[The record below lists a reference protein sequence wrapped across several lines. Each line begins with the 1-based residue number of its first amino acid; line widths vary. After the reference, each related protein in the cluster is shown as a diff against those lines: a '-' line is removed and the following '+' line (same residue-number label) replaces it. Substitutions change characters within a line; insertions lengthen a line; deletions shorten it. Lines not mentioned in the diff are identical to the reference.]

1 MTNDL
6 PPDWTWARLEDLAA
20 AEPRA
25 ITDGPFG
32 SNLKTAHYTD
42 SGPRVIRLQ
51 NIGDGV
57 FRHEDAH
64 ISEEHYMSLVQHSV
78 KAGDLV
84 VASLGETLPRACLV
98 PNWVPPAIVKADC
111 IRVRLHPDLN
121 PSYINFA
128 LQRPELRRET
138 ATLIKGVGRPRLGL
152 QGIKSLAV
160 PLAPLPQQTR
170 IVAAIEEHFTRLDA
184 AESALR
190 LALQRVEALR
200 SSLLA
205 DAFCMN
211 ARPPSDWKLATIGD
225 VATVQL
231 GRQRSPQHHAGS
243 QMRPYLRAANV
254 TWQGISLSNVK
265 QMNFDDTD
273 FAKYK
278 LETGDL
284 LLNEASGSPREI
296 GKPAIW
302 NGEIENCCFQN
313 TLLRLRPHEIEVE
326 YLYWYCYAAA
336 RSGRFG
342 DAGRGVNIRHLG
354 KQGLARFPILVAPME
369 HRGQIV
375 DQLEDGFQQTS
386 TLEQAAHSALDRVAA
401 LRRSVL
407 AEAFAGRLVL
417 QNPGDEPASVL
428 LERIA
433 APRTTTPKQP
443 RIRA

>member
-64 ISEEHYMSLVQHSV
+64 ISEEHYMSLIQHSV

-121 PSYINFA
+121 PSYVSFA

-160 PLAPLPQQTR
+160 PLSTAP
-170 IVAAIEEHFTRLDA
+170 
-184 AESALR
+184 SA
-190 LALQRVEALR
+190 
-200 SSLLA
+200 
-205 DAFCMN
+205 
-211 ARPPSDWKLATIGD
+211 
-225 VATVQL
+225 
-231 GRQRSPQHHAGS
+231 
-243 QMRPYLRAANV
+243 
-254 TWQGISLSNVK
+254 
-265 QMNFDDTD
+265 DTD
-273 FAKYK
+273 R
-278 LETGDL
+278 
-284 LLNEASGSPREI
+284 GSHR
-296 GKPAIW
+296 G
-302 NGEIENCCFQN
+302 
-313 TLLRLRPHEIEVE
+313 TLLP
-326 YLYWYCYAAA
+326 
-336 RSGRFG
+336 
-342 DAGRGVNIRHLG
+342 
-354 KQGLARFPILVAPME
+354 P
-369 HRGQIV
+369 
-375 DQLEDGFQQTS
+375 
-386 TLEQAAHSALDRVAA
+386 
-401 LRRSVL
+401 RRC
-407 AEAFAGRLVL
+407 
-417 QNPGDEPASVL
+417 
-428 LERIA
+428 
-433 APRTTTPKQP
+433 
-443 RIRA
+443 

>member
-1 MTNDL
+1 MTSDL
-6 PPDWTWARLEDLAA
+6 PSGWTWARLEDLAA
-20 AEPRA
+20 AVPRA

-32 SNLKTAHYTD
+32 SSLKTAHYTD
-42 SGPRVIRLQ
+42 SGPRVVRLQ

-64 ISEEHYMSLVQHSV
+64 ISEEHYMSLIQHSV
-78 KAGDLV
+78 KEGDLV

-98 PNWVPPAIVKADC
+98 PGWVPPAIVKADC

-128 LQRPELRRET
+128 LQRPGLRRKT

-152 QGIKSLAV
+152 RGIKSLAV

-170 IVAAIEEHFTRLDA
+170 IVAAIEEHFFHLDA
-184 AESALR
+184 AESALH
-190 LALQRVEALR
+190 LALQRVEAFR

-205 DAFCMN
+205 DAFHTN
-211 ARPPSDWKLATIGD
+211 ARPPSDWRLTTIGD
-225 VATVQL
+225 IATVQL
-231 GRQRSPQHHAGS
+231 GRQRSPQHHAGL

-254 TWQGISLSNVK
+254 TWQGISTSDVK
-265 QMNFDDTD
+265 QMNFDDAD

-278 LETGDL
+278 LGTGDL
-284 LLNEASGSPREI
+284 LLNEASGSPREV
-296 GKPAIW
+296 GKPAVW

-336 RSGRFG
+336 RNGRFG

-354 KQGLARFPILVAPME
+354 KQGLARFPILVAPIGQ
-369 HRGQIV
+369 RSQIV
-375 DQLEDGFQQTS
+375 GRLESEFQQTA
-386 TLEQAAHSALDRVAA
+386 TLEQAARSALDRVAA
-401 LRRSVL
+401 LRRSLL
-407 AEAFAGRLVL
+407 AAAFSGQLVP
-417 QNPGDEPASVL
+417 QDPTDEPASVL
-428 LERIA
+428 LERIEA
-433 APRTTTPKQP
+433 TGSSRKKPRKA
-443 RIRA
+443 RA